1 MSEAPEFQLTTPD
14 SVAAD
19 PQAIEILR
27 MWWSKDEPVMSVK
40 PAFNDPIKFGE
51 LLAYAARLGTR
62 FSAQLLASL
71 TGRDPVSTERSLR
84 AAQSSS
90 DRSAAT
96 SMGCGGILLSLPR
109 PIMRRMR
116 NLSRVL

>member
-1 MSEAPEFQLTTPD
+1 MSEASEFMLATPE

-51 LLAYAARLGTR
+51 LLAYAARHMAHGYAVRHGHNEREAYNRILQGLSDVVKADNVQTV
-62 FSAQLLASL
+62 AE
-71 TGRDPVSTERSLR
+71 PV
-84 AAQSSS
+84 
-90 DRSAAT
+90 AT
-96 SMGCGGILLSLPR
+96 PKG
-109 PIMRRMR
+109 
-116 NLSRVL
+116 NA